1 MKNSLTFTLPQCL
14 CTDAA
19 RDDFKHQLVSG
30 LANGNTPTLCLAIT
44 PHTTDK
50 DIYQAIQIISA
61 INKFLDVSFQLL
73 DDDDVAD
80 LDPKAHPAW
89 GYLKIC
95 QSWLP
100 NATVI
105 M

>member
-1 MKNSLTFTLPQCL
+1 MNNTLTFSLPTCL
-14 CTDAA
+14 VGDDARADFQKQIANALTD
-19 RDDFKHQLVSG
+19 
-30 LANGNTPTLCLAIT
+30 GNMPTLCLNIGT
-44 PHTTDK
+44 KTSTK
-50 DIYQAIQIISA
+50 DIYQAIQIISE

-73 DDDDVAD
+73 DDVDHIDHT
-80 LDPKAHPAW
+80 PEQHPAW

-100 NATVI
+100 NAHVV